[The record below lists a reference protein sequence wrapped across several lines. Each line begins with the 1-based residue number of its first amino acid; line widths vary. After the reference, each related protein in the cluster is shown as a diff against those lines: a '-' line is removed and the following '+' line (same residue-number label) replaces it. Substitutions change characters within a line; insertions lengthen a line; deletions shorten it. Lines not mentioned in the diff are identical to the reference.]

1 YPNLYLRLAV
11 ETNEVRMVETLLQQC
26 NYTKEQLTVQL
37 IRAAESG
44 LAEIVKMFLQQNINI
59 HEVPLKSIQKKH
71 AVIFNQLFDYAQAR
85 AVDTIGKF
93 VKANDFEHTFAL
105 LSLPE
110 EEKGHWHKPDSQAYY
125 PIHHAVK
132 NKNLKI
138 VKLILEQ
145 KVDVTVRTLHNETAL
160 DLALKHYNKHIIKEL
175 LENNVSIAQD
185 YEKHL
190 LKICEKKDTD
200 LALLF
205 MKKIPQWKDA
215 PITFQEKILQYGLKN
230 NAYIMVEKLLEEK
243 IDINKIDNTGWT
255 ILDEALLNQNHE
267 MIGLLLYHGALA
279 NQDCIPY
286 LYDDKKLNNHAY
298 IRNKLLAMCE
308 KPKTDFKLQ
317 LDHALLTQN
326 FKRALEI
333 SHFKSIEPYFQRIF
347 ENDSSAEIKTNKNAS
362 LWKAAYQQSVINILK
377 KIQELASCHLIFLNR
392 KKLIPEN
399 DAIVAEIFKSLE
411 ISVGFAESDLHELSE
426 FYVLADLLLQTMVKQ
441 WDQNLPAMLLDLI
454 LKDRKS
460 ALKNTRFSFE
470 YHVLSKANRL
480 CYQLVDYICGYCLK
494 PVSEKKDA
502 PVNIAKLFT
511 SPNDEKSE
519 SNYKEHIFSSLFDVL
534 YINTEIE
541 KKDVREI
548 MAFISS
554 QSENVILEE
563 LLVLKKSAFDQ
574 LQLKETHLH
583 DALFKLLSLK
593 LINNAVKGKTEPQ
606 DIYQAF
612 NQLCDKHPFI
622 AKYHFN
628 RRILGLFEL
637 QPQLSKMFR
646 ASKNVQTSLMELE
659 EELKVARKLI

>member
-1 YPNLYLRLAV
+1 
-11 ETNEVRMVETLLQQC
+11 
-26 NYTKEQLTVQL
+26 
-37 IRAAESG
+37 
-44 LAEIVKMFLQQNINI
+44 
-59 HEVPLKSIQKKH
+59 
-71 AVIFNQLFDYAQAR
+71 
-85 AVDTIGKF
+85 
-93 VKANDFEHTFAL
+93 
-105 LSLPE
+105 
-110 EEKGHWHKPDSQAYY
+110 
-125 PIHHAVK
+125 
-132 NKNLKI
+132 
-138 VKLILEQ
+138 
-145 KVDVTVRTLHNETAL
+145 
-160 DLALKHYNKHIIKEL
+160 
-175 LENNVSIAQD
+175 
-185 YEKHL
+185 
-190 LKICEKKDTD
+190 
-200 LALLF
+200 
-205 MKKIPQWKDA
+205 
-215 PITFQEKILQYGLKN
+215 
-230 NAYIMVEKLLEEK
+230 
-243 IDINKIDNTGWT
+243 
-255 ILDEALLNQNHE
+255 

-298 IRNKLLAMCE
+298 IRDKLLAMCE

-326 FKRALEI
+326 LKRALEI

-377 KIQELASCHLIFLNR
+377 KIQELASCHSIFLNR

-502 PVNIAKLFT
+502 PVNIAKLLT
-511 SPNDEKSE
+511 SPNEEKSL

>member
-1 YPNLYLRLAV
+1 
-11 ETNEVRMVETLLQQC
+11 
-26 NYTKEQLTVQL
+26 
-37 IRAAESG
+37 
-44 LAEIVKMFLQQNINI
+44 
-59 HEVPLKSIQKKH
+59 
-71 AVIFNQLFDYAQAR
+71 
-85 AVDTIGKF
+85 
-93 VKANDFEHTFAL
+93 
-105 LSLPE
+105 
-110 EEKGHWHKPDSQAYY
+110 
-125 PIHHAVK
+125 
-132 NKNLKI
+132 
-138 VKLILEQ
+138 
-145 KVDVTVRTLHNETAL
+145 
-160 DLALKHYNKHIIKEL
+160 
-175 LENNVSIAQD
+175 
-185 YEKHL
+185 
-190 LKICEKKDTD
+190 
-200 LALLF
+200 
-205 MKKIPQWKDA
+205 
-215 PITFQEKILQYGLKN
+215 
-230 NAYIMVEKLLEEK
+230 
-243 IDINKIDNTGWT
+243 
-255 ILDEALLNQNHE
+255 
-267 MIGLLLYHGALA
+267 
-279 NQDCIPY
+279 
-286 LYDDKKLNNHAY
+286 
-298 IRNKLLAMCE
+298 
-308 KPKTDFKLQ
+308 
-317 LDHALLTQN
+317 
-326 FKRALEI
+326 
-333 SHFKSIEPYFQRIF
+333 
-347 ENDSSAEIKTNKNAS
+347 
-362 LWKAAYQQSVINILK
+362 
-377 KIQELASCHLIFLNR
+377 
-392 KKLIPEN
+392 
-399 DAIVAEIFKSLE
+399 
-411 ISVGFAESDLHELSE
+411 
-426 FYVLADLLLQTMVKQ
+426 
-441 WDQNLPAMLLDLI
+441 
-454 LKDRKS
+454 
-460 ALKNTRFSFE
+460 
-470 YHVLSKANRL
+470 VLSKANRL